1 MKVIIGILKAIG
13 VLLSIVVSVIVF
25 AVTSAT
31 ICLWS
36 VSNAMSPDSIKD
48 IIKSIDI
55 SVGGAGEAN
64 LSDSE
69 SGIMA
74 ELTLK
79 DSSTVL
85 VPLEGESDP
94 LGGFNLDEILN
105 SPEVKEMLDD
115 LREQGVD
122 VDALVTVVKDD
133 VIGVIVSDFAKGLT
147 EYIVDGTTDIVIDT
161 DYIIGI
167 AENVKPKIEEIF
179 GKEIP
184 ADVWNEL
191 KNTVTESSEEIIG
204 ALPSYEE
211 IKEELESS
219 MEEVIPGGFETV
231 NAALDIIFSELV
243 IIVPIGILLALALL
257 IAIFRMSPFR
267 WLCWTAVPMII
278 SGLLFLAVSLFGSV
292 LTGAM
297 IPPVEGINIAPIIGV
312 LFSSLTFNSALFIG
326 ISVIFFIVYGI
337 LCGVAK
343 KIKAKRAAKKAEK
356 KALETSASEL
366 PTEEVISK
374 QEITADSSVQ

>member
-36 VSNAMSPDSIKD
+36 VSDAMSPDSIKD

-64 LSDSE
+64 LSASE

-105 SPEVKEMLDD
+105 SPEVKEMLDG

-147 EYIVDGTTDIVIDT
+147 EYIVDGTTDIVIDA

-179 GKEIP
+179 GEEIP

-191 KNTVTESSEEIIG
+191 KTTVTESSEEIIG

-231 NAALDIIFSELV
+231 NAALDFIFSELV
-243 IIVPIGILLALALL
+243 IIIPIGILLALALL
-257 IAIFRMSPFR
+257 IAIFRASPFR

-297 IPPVEGINIAPIIGV
+297 IPPVERINIAPIIGV

-326 ISVIFFIVYGI
+326 ISVIFFIAYGI

-356 KALETSASEL
+356 KALAASASEL
-366 PTEEVISK
+366 SVEGVISE